1 MDSSEPKIKH
11 IVCSGGGATGFAFY
25 GIIRETHK
33 KGLWNFDDIETIYG
47 TSVGSIFAVLLALN
61 YDWQILDDFLIKR
74 PWQNV
79 FKFDMYSIV
88 GAFNKKGILD
98 IKSFEDLFS
107 PAFSGK
113 DIPIDINMKDFYELT
128 KKEIHIFTTELNSFE
143 TVDISYKTHPEWKV
157 VDAVYSSSAVP
168 VIFAPHLIGDKCY
181 CDGGLLVNYPL
192 KKSIANGANPE
203 EILGLNYMS
212 QNNSTTIEADSSL
225 LDYIMLIMG
234 KLIKILLNHDKIDIR
249 YEYIVNG
256 PSITIYD
263 IYKCMSIMDERLNL
277 IQMGVDIVSNS
288 NHST

>member
-1 MDSSEPKIKH
+1 
-11 IVCSGGGATGFAFY
+11 
-25 GIIRETHK
+25 
-33 KGLWNFDDIETIYG
+33 
-47 TSVGSIFAVLLALN
+47 
-61 YDWQILDDFLIKR
+61 
-74 PWQNV
+74 
-79 FKFDMYSIV
+79 MYSIV

-168 VIFAPHLIGDKCY
+168 VIFAPYLMGDKCY

-192 KKSIANGANPE
+192 KQSIANGANPE